1 MQEKQLLPTPR
12 LPSSVAVLLRRVDR
26 RAGIADSSQG
36 KLGSS
41 HFHVLKNSSGSIPAC
56 FRIAL
61 SVPSGISP
69 E

>member
-1 MQEKQLLPTPR
+1 MQEKQLI
-12 LPSSVAVLLRRVDR
+12 AHRRNMKDDKK
-26 RAGIADSSQG
+26 IADSSQG
-36 KLGSS
+36 KLESN
-41 HFHVLKNSSGSIPAC
+41 HFHVLKKLSGSILAC